1 MKILQVITG
10 LGVGGA
16 ERVVCDLSDTLFNK
30 GDDVKIIYLYG
41 DAKLQPKEKIH
52 IEKVDIRNPFFA
64 IINLIKIVR
73 SYKPDIVH
81 GHMFHANIIVR
92 FLKLVFPKLT
102 IINTAHS
109 GNEGGM
115 LRMYL
120 YRSTN
125 RLISLFTNVSKGAV
139 DEFVKK
145 GAVKRGEMIPLANG
159 INISKFRYNNIFYKK
174 IRELH
179 QLEHD
184 SFLIVSVGSLREAKG
199 FDLAIKSAEFLKKN
213 HKIKFK
219 WLIIG
224 AGPLRGDLEELV
236 NTSSLQDVV
245 SFVGNKNNINEYYSA
260 SDLFV
265 STSRWEGFGL
275 VIAEAIANE
284 LPVVSTETSGAKEI
298 IFDKRYL
305 CKIGDVKDLSSN
317 VVNALSMTKLEREKY
332 IKNNRNYVLDNYSID
347 KYCDNWRELYLK
359 VTHDS

>member
-16 ERVVCDLSDTLFNK
+16 ERVVCDLSDTLLSK

-41 DAKLQPKEKIH
+41 DAKLKPREKIN
-52 IEKVDIRNPFFA
+52 IEKVDIRNPLSA
-64 IINLIKIVR
+64 IINLVKIVR
-73 SYKPDIVH
+73 SYNPDIVH

-102 IINTAHS
+102 VINTAHS
-109 GNEGGM
+109 GNEGGI

-139 DEFVKK
+139 EEFVKK
-145 GAVKRGEMIPLANG
+145 GAVKKGGMIPLANG
-159 INISKFRYNNIFYKK
+159 ININKFRHDGVFCEKV
-174 IRELH
+174 RELH
-179 QLEHD
+179 QLDCD

-199 FDLAIKSAEFLKKN
+199 FDLAIKSAESLKNN
-213 HKIKFK
+213 HNIKFK

-224 AGPLRGDLEELV
+224 DGPLREYLEELV

-245 SFVGNKNNINEYYSA
+245 SLIGNKDNVNEYYSA

-275 VIAEAIANE
+275 VIAEAIASE

-305 CKIGDVKDLSSN
+305 SKIDDVKDLSSN
-317 VVNALSMTKLEREKY
+317 IISALFMTKCERAKY
-332 IKNNRNYVLDNYSID
+332 IKYNRDYVLENYSMD
-347 KYCDNWRELYLK
+347 KYCDSWRELYLK